1 MLLVFVLTAI
11 LETGMHAGTDL
22 WRARKVLAIVLAA
35 ATLFMSADVLRLR
48 WNVLS
53 LLFVL
58 AGLYRIFNDARLMK
72 GRMHERYL
80 QRATRR
86 TAFVLIALQVA
97 IGVLWLT
104 LAHIR
109 LGEAQAWI
117 ALAAAQFL
125 VAAIL
130 CASTIRRLR
139 RTRWPQVSAR
149 FSDAQLPSITVAIPA
164 RNETDTLA
172 ACLQSIIASDYPKL
186 EIIVLDDCSQIKR
199 TPEIIRG
206 FAHDGVRFVQ
216 GEQPRPTWLPK
227 NQAYARL
234 VEEASGMY
242 ILFCG
247 VDMHFEPGTIRQIVD
262 VMLARRKKM
271 LDIVPMRDRRAYGRF
286 TLVQAVRYAWE
297 LMPPRRFFGRPAVL
311 GSCWMIDAQALKKA
325 GGFEAVSRSIVPEAY
340 FARRL
345 AKLDAYS
352 FLRSGTRLGLS
363 SAKSAAEQRAT
374 AIRTRYPQLHRWPE
388 HVLAATLLEFVLLV
402 LPFGLAIAAV
412 AGASLPALAKI
423 LAIAACV
430 LLALAYECIARA
442 THINTWWFAFVALPI
457 MTLSDIALLHY
468 SMWRYEFSIVE
479 WKGRNIC
486 IPAMHVIPHLPKT

>member
-1 MLLVFVLTAI
+1 
-11 LETGMHAGTDL
+11 MHAGTDL
-22 WRARKVLAIVLAA
+22 WRARKALAFVLAA
-35 ATLFMSADVLRLR
+35 ATLFVGADALLLG
-48 WNVLS
+48 WNVLAV
-53 LLFVL
+53 LFAL
-58 AGLYRIFNDARLMK
+58 AGLYRIFNDARLVK

-86 TAFVLIALQVA
+86 TAFVLLGLQVVVGA
-97 IGVLWLT
+97 LWL
-104 LAHIR
+104 AWPHIG
-109 LGEAQAWI
+109 LSEPHSWT

-125 VAAIL
+125 VAAVL
-130 CASTIRRLR
+130 CVSTVRRLC
-139 RTRWPQVSAR
+139 RTRWPQTSAR

-164 RNETDTLA
+164 RNETDALA
-172 ACLQSIIASDYPKL
+172 ACLQSAIASDYPKL

-199 TPEIIRG
+199 TPEIIRS

-234 VEEASGMY
+234 SEEASGAY

-247 VDMHFEPGTIRQIVD
+247 VDMHFEPGTIRQIVT
-262 VMLARRKKM
+262 VMLTRRKKM
-271 LDIVPMRDRRAYGRF
+271 LDIVPMRERPAYGRF

-352 FLRSGTRLGLS
+352 FLRSGARLGLS
-363 SAKSAAEQRAT
+363 SAKPAAEQRAT
-374 AIRTRYPQLHRWPE
+374 AIRTRYPQLHRRPE
-388 HVLAATLLEFVLLV
+388 HVLVATLLEGSLLV
-402 LPFGLAIAAV
+402 LPFGLAIATI

-423 LAIAACV
+423 LAPAACV
-430 LLALAYECIARA
+430 LLAIAYECIARA
-442 THINTWWFAFVALPI
+442 THINTWWFALIALPI
-457 MTLSDIALLHY
+457 MTLSDIALLNY
-468 SMWRYEFSIVE
+468 SMWRYEFSVVE
-479 WKGRNIC
+479 WKGRNVC